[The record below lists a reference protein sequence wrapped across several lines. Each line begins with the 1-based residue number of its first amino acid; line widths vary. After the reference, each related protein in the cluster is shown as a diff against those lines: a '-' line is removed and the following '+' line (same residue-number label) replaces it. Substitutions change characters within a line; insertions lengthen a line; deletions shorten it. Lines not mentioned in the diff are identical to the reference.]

1 MVVCMSHFIL
11 LLLGCRRL
19 TKTGVGFERGEADGV
34 RRDSSEYRNG
44 MFLCIM
50 IGE

>member
-11 LLLGCRRL
+11 LLVGCHRL

-34 RRDSSEYRNG
+34 HRDSSEYRNG
-44 MFLCIM
+44 ISLYH
-50 IGE
+50 G